1 MPERS
6 EKIAVIIP
14 TYNEK
19 DNIGRIISE
28 MLSVLRSLGKSPEIV
43 VVDDNS
49 PDGTASLVQSLQS
62 KEENIILL
70 KRPGKLGLGSAY
82 VEGYKRALNERVNC
96 IIQMDADLSHPTNT
110 APDLLAAIE
119 EGYDLAIA
127 SRYIHGGGIKSWTW
141 ERRIM
146 SKAANYLVRVL
157 LRTGLRDN
165 TSGYRAMRAASVK
178 ELMQYEIKSSGFSY
192 LVEAAVVLSRMKL
205 KIKEIP
211 FTYEGREIGETK
223 LSFIEIIRFLAT
235 VGRLLVFGTR
245 KKTILSGGTLG
256 RAAEKIQIVPTRL

>member
-19 DNIGRIISE
+19 DNIGRIISQ

-62 KEENIILL
+62 LQENIILL

-110 APDLLAAIE
+110 APDL
-119 EGYDLAIA
+119 
-127 SRYIHGGGIKSWTW
+127 W
-141 ERRIM
+141 
-146 SKAANYLVRVL
+146 
-157 LRTGLRDN
+157 
-165 TSGYRAMRAASVK
+165 
-178 ELMQYEIKSSGFSY
+178 
-192 LVEAAVVLSRMKL
+192 
-205 KIKEIP
+205 
-211 FTYEGREIGETK
+211 
-223 LSFIEIIRFLAT
+223 
-235 VGRLLVFGTR
+235 RLL
-245 KKTILSGGTLG
+245 KKGMI
-256 RAAEKIQIVPTRL
+256 